1 VQYRMLTLSSKMA
14 VDTLE
19 AHVLARAYR
28 AMWHVRY
35 GTDPAGQHV
44 IATLDLVIDFG
55 AAAARAW
62 PFDRLP
68 WTSRTH

>member
-1 VQYRMLTLSSKMA
+1 
-14 VDTLE
+14 
-19 AHVLARAYR
+19 VLARAYR